1 MPGQEQSHTSKG
13 DSFLASVG
21 LMGLVAWLWLYFASP
36 FGHSLWAVLLF
47 VLWPGSYLI
56 LLLMQK
62 LNKAS
67 GVFMPF
73 SLRLLCLGVFV
84 TGLTAQAI
92 AGFYIQPEGGNEQQ
106 TSELRLD
113 PVGSEPL
120 DQVIDYKSLWQ
131 SEKRNADQL
140 ARLLRL
146 AEIKQKA
153 QEEINAATDQQH
165 KEDLEKLKT
174 ALDQAIAEGKAQS
187 SANQEAGS
195 DKDQDLEIAVDPDT
209 PFEGLDLPPA
219 VRNRLANRDRS
230 QNLLEQLAEV
240 LTIPGRAMAGLLGF
254 GGKYRT
260 TAMRVSND
268 IAQGGKIPNE
278 EDLYLLFAATATPR
292 GLHNG
297 LMVSADAALA
307 RGVIDQEQRAEIRG
321 LLDKMVFNSSK
332 APAPYVQ
339 DAISRIQQMGGC
351 PIDDIRQYDF
361 EAFPSKWTKYE
372 QLGRIKSQEI
382 RQCLDQL
389 EPTNNQE

>member
-1 MPGQEQSHTSKG
+1 MPGPEQLHTSKG

-62 LNKAS
+62 QNKTS

-92 AGFYIQPEGGNEQQ
+92 AGFYIQPEGGSEQQ

-120 DQVIDYKSLWQ
+120 DQGIDYKSLWQ

-146 AEIKQKA
+146 TEIKQKA

-187 SANQEAGS
+187 SADQEAGS
-195 DKDQDLEIAVDPDT
+195 DKDQDLEIAADPDN

-230 QNLLEQLAEV
+230 QNLLEQLADV

-254 GGKYRT
+254 GGKHRT
-260 TAMRVSND
+260 TAMQVSND
-268 IAQGGKIPNE
+268 IAQRGKIPNE
-278 EDLYLLFAATATPR
+278 EDLYLLFAAANPIE
-292 GLHNG
+292 LHNE
-297 LMVSADAALA
+297 LMAIADAALA
-307 RGVIDQEQRAEIRG
+307 RGVIDQAKRDEIRG

-389 EPTNNQE
+389 EPTDNQE

>member
-1 MPGQEQSHTSKG
+1 MPPPKQLHTSKG
-13 DSFLASVG
+13 DSFLASAG
-21 LMGLVAWLWLYFASP
+21 LMGLVAWLWLYFANP
-36 FGHSLWAVLLF
+36 FGYSLWAILLF
-47 VLWPGSYLI
+47 VLLPGSYLV

-62 LNKAS
+62 KNKAS

-92 AGFYIQPEGGNEQQ
+92 AGFYIQPRDILTPQ
-106 TSELRLD
+106 TGESPPDPVDSEL
-113 PVGSEPL
+113 L
-120 DQVIDYKSLWQ
+120 DQGRNWKSLWESQ
-131 SEKRNADQL
+131 KRNADQL
-140 ARLLRL
+140 AKLLRL
-146 AEIKQKA
+146 TEIKQKA

-187 SANQEAGS
+187 SADQEAGS
-195 DKDQDLEIAVDPDT
+195 HKDQDLEIAADPDN
-209 PFEGLDLPPA
+209 PFEGLDLPPP

-230 QNLLEQLAEV
+230 QDLLEQLAEV

-254 GGKYRT
+254 GGKHRT
-260 TAMRVSND
+260 TALRVSND
-268 IAQGGKIPNE
+268 IAQRGKIPKE
-278 EDLYLLFAATATPR
+278 EDLYLLFAATANPIE
-292 GLHNG
+292 LHNE
-297 LMVSADAALA
+297 LMTIADAVLA
-307 RGVIDQEQRAEIRG
+307 RGAINQEKRDEIRG
-321 LLDKMVFNSSK
+321 LLDKMVFNSRK

-339 DAISRIQQMGGC
+339 EAISRIQQMGGC

-372 QLGRIKSQEI
+372 QLGRVKSQEI

-389 EPTNNQE
+389 EPTDNQE